1 MTTQVRDATAVD
13 ESSARYAGWRVVFAC
28 YLAAVFCWGY
38 GLYGHGVY
46 LTELNR
52 LHGWPTS
59 LIAAATTVFYLA
71 TATLVVFISDAIAR
85 LGPRLVMLIGGG
97 SFVVA
102 VTLLAF
108 IDALWQL
115 YIAYLIMAVG
125 AASMHVGAISNVL
138 GLWFDRRR
146 GLALSLALNG
156 ASSGGILITP
166 ALVLAIAHYG
176 FVIAMVGSAV
186 VMVLG
191 LRPAIALWIGTP
203 TRPAPPAAGSASGD
217 PARADAAPAWT
228 RRSALRS
235 LAFWSVAAPFAM
247 ALTAQVGFLVHQIA
261 MLEPALG
268 RPGAGL
274 SVATLTVAAITGRF
288 VLGAFATTLNMRRV
302 TAWSVLSQA
311 AALGV
316 LLLTTDPIG
325 LFFGC
330 ALFGLSAGNLLTL
343 PALIIQREFE
353 AAAFGMLIGL
363 SWAVSQF
370 TYAFGPGVLGV
381 VRDLTGGYGAPLAL
395 CIALEIGAAVLVL
408 TRPGTSRPSAGAG

>member
-1 MTTQVRDATAVD
+1 MSSARTIFD
-13 ESSARYAGWRVVFAC
+13 ESSPRYAGWRVVFAC

-38 GLYGHGVY
+38 ALYGHGVY

-59 LIAAATTVFYLA
+59 LIAAGTTMFYLA
-71 TATLVVFISDAIAR
+71 TATLVVFISDAIER
-85 LGPRLVMLIGGG
+85 LGPRRVMLIGGV
-97 SFVVA
+97 SFAAA
-102 VTLLAF
+102 VTLLAL
-108 IDALWQL
+108 ASQLWQL
-115 YIAYLIMAVG
+115 YVAYLIMAVG
-125 AASMHVGAISNVL
+125 AASMHVGAISNVV
-138 GLWFDRRR
+138 GRWFDRRR

-166 ALVLAIAHYG
+166 VLVLAIALYG
-176 FVIAMVGSAV
+176 FADAMIGSAI
-186 VMVLG
+186 VMALVL
-191 LRPAIALWIGTP
+191 LPVIALWIGP
-203 TRPAPPAAGSASGD
+203 PAQQAEPSASARDRPAPAS
-217 PARADAAPAWT
+217 AAPVWT

-235 LAFWSVAAPFAM
+235 TAFWSVAAPFAL

-268 RPGAGL
+268 RPAAGL
-274 SVATLTVAAITGRF
+274 SVATLTVAAIAGRF
-288 VLGAFATTLNMRRV
+288 LLGAFATTLNMRRV

-316 LLLTTDPIG
+316 LMLSNEPAL
-325 LFFGC
+325 LFFAC

-353 AAAFGMLIGL
+353 AAAFGMLVGL
-363 SWAVSQF
+363 SWAISQF

-381 VRDLTGGYGAPLAL
+381 LRDLTGGYGAPLAF
-395 CIALEIGAAVLVL
+395 CIALQIAAAAVILI
-408 TRPGTSRPSAGAG
+408 RPAR